1 MNGECFVMR
10 KIMKSELIGI
20 TFLCNDMHSILSRLS
35 LFLFA
40 CAAVSCSE
48 EEATVPRPRGYYRI
62 DLPPKAYRPYEGA
75 CPFRFEYPEYSRFD
89 TSSGRG
95 CEAVNIDF
103 PRFRAKIHL
112 TYKPVERNILDLLND
127 SRMLAYKHTLK
138 ASGISEFVVRQSEK
152 KVYGMIYEIGGNA
165 ASSIQFHVTDSS
177 RHFLRGSLY
186 FFAEPN
192 ADSINPVLSFIRTD
206 IEHLLKTFRW
216 KE

>member
-1 MNGECFVMR
+1 
-10 KIMKSELIGI
+10 MKSGLTGI
-20 TFLCNDMHSILSRLS
+20 TFLCNRMHSRITRLF

-40 CAAVSCSE
+40 CTLVSCNE
-48 EEATVPRPRGYYRI
+48 EEAIIPRPRGYYRI
-62 DLPPKAYRPYEGA
+62 DLPSKAYHSYEGT
-75 CPFRFEYPEYSRFD
+75 CPFRFEYPAYSRFD
-89 TSSGRG
+89 TLPGRG
-95 CEAVNIDF
+95 CQAVNIDF
-103 PRFRAKIHL
+103 PRFRAKLHL
-112 TYKPVERNILDLLND
+112 TYKPVEGNLSGLLGD

-138 ASGISEFVVRQSEK
+138 ASGIDEFLVYQPAS
-152 KVYGMIYEIGGNA
+152 KVYGMIYEIDGNA

-192 ADSINPVLSFIRTD
+192 ADSISPVLSFIRAD